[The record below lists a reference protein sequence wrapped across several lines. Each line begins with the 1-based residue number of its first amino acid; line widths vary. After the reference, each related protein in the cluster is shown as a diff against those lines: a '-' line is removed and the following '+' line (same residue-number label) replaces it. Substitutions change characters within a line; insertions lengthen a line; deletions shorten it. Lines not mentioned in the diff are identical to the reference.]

1 MLVVVAV
8 LQGVAIAQ
16 DAPQKPPKPTQRQM
30 EKAEE
35 AHRGL
40 FEAKP
45 NAPAEA
51 GRRTNRAAAALPRAG
66 ASRAKIHRKTFI
78 DEHIFGRIAR
88 DRVPHAPLSTDQEF
102 VRRAYL
108 DATGQLPSAEAVREF
123 LADTHPQKRDKLIDS
138 LIAGEGFAEQWGW
151 LWGDLFRVLGRSGDG
166 NQGHLFHFWNKEW

>member
-1 MLVVVAV
+1 MSDSARMLVVVAV

-78 DEHIFGRIAR
+78 DEHIFGRIAAGR
-88 DRVPHAPLSTDQEF
+88 YRNLWSALIRLVPQAGLS
-102 VRRAYL
+102 RR
-108 DATGQLPSAEAVREF
+108 SAGAK
-123 LADTHPQKRDKLIDS
+123 AD
-138 LIAGEGFAEQWGW
+138 GGFP
-151 LWGDLFRVLGRSGDG
+151 
-166 NQGHLFHFWNKEW
+166 